1 MYTFNPAMR
10 RRWRALYTLTLGL
23 AFFLRVWHLGDAS
36 LWIDEVFTYERAS
49 GSLLDTL
56 TATLEVGNHVPLYFL
71 SLHTLPISSELALRY
86 SAALA
91 GFLGV
96 ALFMGV
102 IQRLYRSRSM
112 ALWSGLLLA
121 VNPYH
126 VWFSRTARPYAMLFL
141 FALLSSYF
149 FLQILTTRRSKILW
163 LAFIL
168 SSSATYMTHML
179 GLMLPAAQYI
189 VFAFELRRG
198 RTPLRQ
204 WLGAQGLA
212 ILPLLFW
219 LIALTQVENLTI
231 GGLQWIP
238 SPRLEDLFLTLQNMS
253 VGHLG
258 SLHWYQLPG
267 LLIVIFA
274 LGMVLVRAIQQTSV
288 SAINLYWLVLV
299 FTPTLAT
306 FLLSAI
312 RPLYVDRYFMSLLP
326 GLLALIVIGCQQL
339 KRRAGKIALLATLC
353 ASCFMAVEIEVAAN
367 SGEIEAWRTAVALV
381 RDNYQPGDA
390 LLLQHIFRLKA
401 FTYYYGQEAVST
413 LPVYTI
419 PDPPRGLLHCAGPQ
433 PNAPQRLWVIY
444 SRPDEANIHQ
454 LTAPPPFD
462 PFAPSPT
469 PISSWLIDRRHNV
482 LQEYPLRGMA
492 LLLLNCAGDVGISCE
507 PYSGSPTVL
516 VP

>member
-56 TATLEVGNHVPLYFL
+56 EATLKVGNHVPLYFL
-71 SLHTLPISSELALRY
+71 SLHALPISPELALRY
-86 SAALA
+86 SAALT
-91 GFLGV
+91 GLMGV
-96 ALFMGV
+96 ALFIGI

-112 ALWSGLLLA
+112 ALWAGLLLA

-126 VWFSRTARPYAMLFL
+126 VCFSRTARPYSMLFL

-149 FLQILTTRRSKILW
+149 FLQILTTRPSKTLW

-189 VFAFELRRG
+189 AFAFELRR
-198 RTPLRQ
+198 RRATFRH

-231 GGLQWIP
+231 GIEWIP
-238 SPRLEDLFLTLQNMS
+238 TPRLEDLFLTLQNMS

-326 GLLALIVIGCQQL
+326 GFLALIIIGCQQL
-339 KRRAGKIALLATLC
+339 KRRSGKIALLATLC
-353 ASCFMAVEIEVAAN
+353 ASCFITTGTEVAAN
-367 SGEIEAWRTAVALV
+367 SGEIEDWRTAVATV
-381 RDNYQPGDA
+381 RNNYQPGDA
-390 LLLQHIFRLKA
+390 LLLQHTFRLTA
-401 FTYYYGQEAVST
+401 VAHYYGQEAVSN
-413 LPVYTI
+413 LPIYTVL
-419 PDPPRGLLHCAGPQ
+419 DGHSDLLLFDGPR
-433 PNAPQRLWVIY
+433 PNALQRLWTFY
-444 SRPDEANIHQ
+444 ARPGASDVHR

-462 PFAPSPT
+462 PFSPSLT
-469 PISSWLIDRRHNV
+469 PFSSWLIDHQNNV
-482 LQEYPLRGMA
+482 LETYHLRGMV
-492 LLLLNCAGDVGISCE
+492 LLLIDCAGDASNPCK
-507 PYSGSPTVL
+507 PRSGAPALL